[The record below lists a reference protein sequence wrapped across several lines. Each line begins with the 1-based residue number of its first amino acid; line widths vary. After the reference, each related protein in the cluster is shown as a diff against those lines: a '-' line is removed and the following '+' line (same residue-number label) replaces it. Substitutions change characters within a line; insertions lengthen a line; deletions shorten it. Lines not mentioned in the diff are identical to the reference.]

1 MSWSDDKELSSKE
14 DAIGKN
20 SLKKKKLAMHVC
32 AKVEL
37 CVDYKLMK
45 NIVAI
50 NFIRLRLVRDYKVE
64 KSDTSF

>member
-1 MSWSDDKELSSKE
+1 
-14 DAIGKN
+14 
-20 SLKKKKLAMHVC
+20 MHVC